1 MALARRMAGFAG
13 SPTLRVSAIAR
24 TLRAQGRDVVDFGSG
39 EPDFDTPDNI
49 KQAAIQAILD
59 GHTKYT
65 TPSGTDDLKD
75 AIVSK
80 LLHENHLAYTR
91 EQIIV
96 SCGAKHTLHNLAQV
110 LFDPGDE
117 VILPSPYWTSYETL
131 IRMAGA
137 EPIIIPTTEEEGFRV
152 SPEML
157 ERRLTPRTKAI
168 ILNSPSNPTGSMY
181 TSDELAAIAALA
193 IKQQV
198 YVIADDIYEKI
209 VFDGQVHTSII
220 QLMQDAREFGILVNG
235 FSKTFAMTGWRL
247 GYAAGPREIVT
258 AMGDYQSQTTSNPNS
273 IAQKAGI
280 EALRGPQ
287 KSVATMVQEF
297 ELRRNYVVERLN
309 AMEGITC
316 FKPMGA
322 FYAFPNVSATY
333 GKYSPAGLITDAA
346 TFTEHLLQTS
356 GVAVVPGEAF
366 GDHRCIRLSFATSME
381 QLHAGLDRIEQF
393 AKGLQAR

>member
-1 MALARRMAGFAG
+1 MAGFAG

-49 KQAAIQAILD
+49 KQAAIQALYE

-65 TPSGTDDLKD
+65 TPSGTDELKE
-75 AIVSK
+75 AIVDK
-80 LLHENHLAYTR
+80 LKRENHLVYTR
-91 EQIIV
+91 DQIVV

-117 VILPSPYWTSYETL
+117 VLLPSPYWTSYDTL
-131 IRMAGA
+131 IRIAGA
-137 EPIIIPTTEEEGFRV
+137 VPVILPTTEREGFRL

-157 ERRLTPRTKAI
+157 QRRLTPRTKAI
-168 ILNSPSNPTGSMY
+168 IINSPSNPTGSMY
-181 TSDELAAIAALA
+181 TADELEAIAALA
-193 IKQQV
+193 VAHRV
-198 YVIADDIYEKI
+198 YVISDDIYEKI
-209 VFDGQVHTSII
+209 VFDGRTHTSII
-220 QLMQDAREFGILVNG
+220 QLLQAAPELGILVNG

-247 GYAAGPREIVT
+247 GYAAGPREIVA

-273 IAQKAGI
+273 IAQKAGV

-287 KSVATMVQEF
+287 ASVVKMVQEF

-309 AMEGITC
+309 AMEGISC

-322 FYAFPNVSATY
+322 FYAFPNVSDTY
-333 GKYSPAGLITDAA
+333 GKHSPSGPITDAA
-346 TFTEHLLQTS
+346 TFAEHLLQHA

-366 GDHRCIRLSFATSME
+366 GDPRCIRLSFATSME
-381 QLHAGLDRIEQF
+381 QLHAGLDRLEQF
-393 AKGLQAR
+393 AKGLEGR

>member
-1 MALARRMAGFAG
+1 MTLARRMAGFAG

-49 KQAAIQAILD
+49 KQAAIQAIYE
-59 GHTKYT
+59 GYTKYT
-65 TPSGTDDLKD
+65 TPSGTDELKD
-75 AIVSK
+75 AIVDK
-80 LLHENHLAYTR
+80 LKQENDLHYAR
-91 EQIIV
+91 DQIVV

-131 IRMAGA
+131 IRIAEA
-137 EPIIIPTTEEEGFRV
+137 EPVILPTTEQEGFCV
-152 SPEML
+152 SPAMV
-157 ERRLTPRTKAI
+157 ERRLSSRTKAI

-181 TSDELAAIAALA
+181 TPDELQAIAALA
-193 IKQQV
+193 IERRV

-209 VFDGQVHTSII
+209 VFDGRTHTSII
-220 QLMQDAREFGILVNG
+220 QLMRAAPDLGILVNG

-247 GYAAGPREIVT
+247 GYAAGPREIIT

-280 EALRGPQ
+280 EALRGSQ
-287 KSVATMVQEF
+287 ASVATMVQEF

-309 AMEGITC
+309 AMEGISC

-322 FYAFPNVSATY
+322 FYAFPNVSGTY
-333 GKYSPAGLITDAA
+333 GKRCASGQIGDAA
-346 TFTEHLLQTS
+346 SFTEHLLQS
-356 GVAVVPGEAF
+356 VGVAVVPGEAF
-366 GDHRCIRLSFATSME
+366 GDPRCIRLSFATSME

-393 AKGLQAR
+393 AKGLE